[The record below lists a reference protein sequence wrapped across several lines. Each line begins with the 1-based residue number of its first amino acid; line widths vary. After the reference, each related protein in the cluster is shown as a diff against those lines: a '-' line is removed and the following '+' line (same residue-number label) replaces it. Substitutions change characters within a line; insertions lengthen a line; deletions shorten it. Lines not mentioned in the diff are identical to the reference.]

1 MIEEEFTKLQES
13 LKRGKILELKKIK
26 KESLLEFIEE
36 LEIRIK
42 SREKKIAEELETAR
56 LSNENY
62 DGLQKTLDEHQEFIK
77 ELKDLNSKLHEEVSD
92 LEEENKVLK
101 NKYDALSLIEINDL
115 LNLETAEDLKVLSN
129 TLEELEKEFNI
140 KNKKDYY
147 LGSIAPDIAK

>member
-1 MIEEEFTKLQES
+1 MIEEEFTKLRES

-77 ELKDLNSKLHEEVSD
+77 ELKDLNGKLHEEVSD

-101 NKYDALSLIEINDL
+101 SKYKTLLYSGIVILVLTIIIFIAL
-115 LNLETAEDLKVLSN
+115 V
-129 TLEELEKEFNI
+129 
-140 KNKKDYY
+140 
-147 LGSIAPDIAK
+147 

>member
-1 MIEEEFTKLQES
+1 MIEEEFTKLRES

-42 SREKKIAEELETAR
+42 SREKKIVEELETAR
-56 LSNENY
+56 ISNENY

-101 NKYDALSLIEINDL
+101 NKYKTLLYSGIIILVLTIIIFVAL
-115 LNLETAEDLKVLSN
+115 V
-129 TLEELEKEFNI
+129 
-140 KNKKDYY
+140 
-147 LGSIAPDIAK
+147 

>member
-1 MIEEEFTKLQES
+1 MIEEEFTKLRES

-26 KESLLEFIEE
+26 KEYLLEFIEE
-36 LEIRIK
+36 FEIRIK

-77 ELKDLNSKLHEEVSD
+77 ELKDLNGKLHEEVSD

-101 NKYDALSLIEINDL
+101 SKYKTLLYSGITILVLTIIIFVAL
-115 LNLETAEDLKVLSN
+115 V
-129 TLEELEKEFNI
+129 
-140 KNKKDYY
+140 
-147 LGSIAPDIAK
+147 

>member
-1 MIEEEFTKLQES
+1 MIEEEFTKLRES

-26 KESLLEFIEE
+26 KEYLLEFIEE

-101 NKYDALSLIEINDL
+101 NKYKTLLYSGIAILVLTIIIFVAL
-115 LNLETAEDLKVLSN
+115 V
-129 TLEELEKEFNI
+129 
-140 KNKKDYY
+140 
-147 LGSIAPDIAK
+147 

>member
-1 MIEEEFTKLQES
+1 MIEEEFTKLRES

-26 KESLLEFIEE
+26 KEYLLEFIEE

-77 ELKDLNSKLHEEVSD
+77 ELKDLNGKLHEEVSD

-101 NKYDALSLIEINDL
+101 NKYKTLLYSGLVILVLTIIIFVAL
-115 LNLETAEDLKVLSN
+115 V
-129 TLEELEKEFNI
+129 
-140 KNKKDYY
+140 
-147 LGSIAPDIAK
+147 

>member
-1 MIEEEFTKLQES
+1 MIEEEFTKLRES

-101 NKYDALSLIEINDL
+101 NKYKTLLYSGIAILVLTIIIFVAL
-115 LNLETAEDLKVLSN
+115 V
-129 TLEELEKEFNI
+129 
-140 KNKKDYY
+140 
-147 LGSIAPDIAK
+147 

>member
-1 MIEEEFTKLQES
+1 MIEEEFTKLRES

-56 LSNENY
+56 ISNENY

-77 ELKDLNSKLHEEVSD
+77 ELKDLNGKLHEEVSD

-101 NKYDALSLIEINDL
+101 SKYKTLLYSGITILVLTIIIFVAL
-115 LNLETAEDLKVLSN
+115 V
-129 TLEELEKEFNI
+129 
-140 KNKKDYY
+140 
-147 LGSIAPDIAK
+147 

>member
-1 MIEEEFTKLQES
+1 MIEEEFTKLRES

-56 LSNENY
+56 LNNENY

-77 ELKDLNSKLHEEVSD
+77 ELKDLNGKLHEEVSD

-101 NKYDALSLIEINDL
+101 SKYKTLLYSGIVILVSTIIIFVAL
-115 LNLETAEDLKVLSN
+115 V
-129 TLEELEKEFNI
+129 
-140 KNKKDYY
+140 
-147 LGSIAPDIAK
+147 

>member
-1 MIEEEFTKLQES
+1 MIEEEFTKLRES
-13 LKRGKILELKKIK
+13 LNRGKILELKKIK
-26 KESLLEFIEE
+26 KDSLLEFIEE

-101 NKYDALSLIEINDL
+101 NKYKTLLYSGIIILVLTIIIFVAL
-115 LNLETAEDLKVLSN
+115 V
-129 TLEELEKEFNI
+129 
-140 KNKKDYY
+140 
-147 LGSIAPDIAK
+147 

>member
-1 MIEEEFTKLQES
+1 MIEEEFTKLRES

-77 ELKDLNSKLHEEVSD
+77 ELKDLNGKLHEEVSD

-101 NKYDALSLIEINDL
+101 SKYKTL
-115 LNLETAEDLKVLSN
+115 L
-129 TLEELEKEFNI
+129 
-140 KNKKDYY
+140 Y
-147 LGSIAPDIAK
+147 LGIIILVLTIIIFVALV

>member
-1 MIEEEFTKLQES
+1 MIEEEFTKLRES

-26 KESLLEFIEE
+26 KEYLLEFIEE

-101 NKYDALSLIEINDL
+101 SKYKTLLYSGIIILVLTIIIFVAL
-115 LNLETAEDLKVLSN
+115 V
-129 TLEELEKEFNI
+129 
-140 KNKKDYY
+140 
-147 LGSIAPDIAK
+147 

>member
-1 MIEEEFTKLQES
+1 MIEEEFTKLRES

-77 ELKDLNSKLHEEVSD
+77 ELKDLNGKLHEEVSD

-101 NKYDALSLIEINDL
+101 SKYKTLLYSGIVILVLTIIIFVAL
-115 LNLETAEDLKVLSN
+115 V
-129 TLEELEKEFNI
+129 
-140 KNKKDYY
+140 
-147 LGSIAPDIAK
+147 

>member
-1 MIEEEFTKLQES
+1 MIEEEFTKFRES

-77 ELKDLNSKLHEEVSD
+77 ELKDLNGKLHEEVSD

-101 NKYDALSLIEINDL
+101 NKYKTLLYSGIIILVLTIIIFVAL
-115 LNLETAEDLKVLSN
+115 V
-129 TLEELEKEFNI
+129 
-140 KNKKDYY
+140 
-147 LGSIAPDIAK
+147 

>member
-1 MIEEEFTKLQES
+1 MIEEEFTKLRES

-42 SREKKIAEELETAR
+42 SREKKIVEELETAR

-77 ELKDLNSKLHEEVSD
+77 ELKDLNGKLHEEVSD

-101 NKYDALSLIEINDL
+101 SKYKTLLYSGIVILVLTIIIFVAL
-115 LNLETAEDLKVLSN
+115 V
-129 TLEELEKEFNI
+129 
-140 KNKKDYY
+140 
-147 LGSIAPDIAK
+147 

>member
-1 MIEEEFTKLQES
+1 MIDEELTKLRES

-77 ELKDLNSKLHEEVSD
+77 ELKDLNGKLHEEVSD

-101 NKYDALSLIEINDL
+101 SKYKTL
-115 LNLETAEDLKVLSN
+115 LYSGIVILVLTIIIFVASV
-129 TLEELEKEFNI
+129 
-140 KNKKDYY
+140 
-147 LGSIAPDIAK
+147 

>member
-1 MIEEEFTKLQES
+1 MIEEEFTKLRES

-56 LSNENY
+56 LSKENY

-77 ELKDLNSKLHEEVSD
+77 ELKNLNSKLHEEVSD
-92 LEEENKVLK
+92 LEEENKILK
-101 NKYDALSLIEINDL
+101 NKYKTLLYSGIIILVLTIIIFVAL
-115 LNLETAEDLKVLSN
+115 V
-129 TLEELEKEFNI
+129 
-140 KNKKDYY
+140 
-147 LGSIAPDIAK
+147 